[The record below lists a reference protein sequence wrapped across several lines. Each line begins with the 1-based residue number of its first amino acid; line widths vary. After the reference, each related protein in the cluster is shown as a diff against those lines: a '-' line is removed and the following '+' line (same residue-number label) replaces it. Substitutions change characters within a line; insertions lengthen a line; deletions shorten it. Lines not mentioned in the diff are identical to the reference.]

1 MAFPLSLEPGSPL
14 RSHASLRVVHEPPR
28 AVTNRYYGVTNL
40 NALRS
45 PPRSVECDAITRLSH
60 GDNVTRVSRIVFK
73 LSTELGDVCVNGAA
87 HHLGVVSPDVPEHID
102 ARNNVPASPKE
113 RHQQLELLR
122 PEADRESAPI
132 DGVRTRTHFDLS
144 EADALA

>member
-73 LSTELGDVCVNGAA
+73 LSTELADVCVNGAA
-87 HHLGVVSPDVPEHID
+87 HHLGVVPPAVAEQID
-102 ARNNVPASPKE
+102 ARNDVPLSPKE
-113 RHQQLELLR
+113 CHQHLEILR
-122 PEADRESAPI
+122 QQAGRESDPTTS
-132 DGVRTRTHFDLS
+132 VRPRTQFDLS
-144 EADALA
+144 